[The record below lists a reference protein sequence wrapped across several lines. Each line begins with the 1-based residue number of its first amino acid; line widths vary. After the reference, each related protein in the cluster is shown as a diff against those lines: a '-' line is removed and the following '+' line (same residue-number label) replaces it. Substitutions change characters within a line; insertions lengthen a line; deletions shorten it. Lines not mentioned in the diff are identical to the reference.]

1 MKAFVASMMRVQFK
15 IQNSSHTAFGEDPA
29 KSANK
34 ICRPGIIEMT
44 SNSSFFLSVLLA
56 VGRVRTR
63 LSINTTR
70 CLRDATFYA
79 TLFKAMGWGYVRGRR
94 RDKGQKER
102 KTRCGLRKKQ

>member
-1 MKAFVASMMRVQFK
+1 MKAFVASVMRV
-15 IQNSSHTAFGEDPA
+15 QNSSHTAFGEDPA

-44 SNSSFFLSVLLA
+44 SSSSFFLSVLLA
-56 VGRVRTR
+56 VVRVRTR

-79 TLFKAMGWGYVRGRR
+79 TLFKAMGWGYVRGSRR
-94 RDKGQKER
+94 IGSKRKG
-102 KTRCGLRKKQ
+102 KQDVG

>member
-44 SNSSFFLSVLLA
+44 SNSSFFLSESEPDC
-56 VGRVRTR
+56 R
-63 LSINTTR
+63 
-70 CLRDATFYA
+70 
-79 TLFKAMGWGYVRGRR
+79 
-94 RDKGQKER
+94 
-102 KTRCGLRKKQ
+102 